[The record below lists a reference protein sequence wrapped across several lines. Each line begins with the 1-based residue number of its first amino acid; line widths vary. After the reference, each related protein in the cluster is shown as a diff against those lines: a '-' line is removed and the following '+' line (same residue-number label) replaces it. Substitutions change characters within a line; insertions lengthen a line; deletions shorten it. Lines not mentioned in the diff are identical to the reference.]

1 MAFRHAGTMN
11 EETQTEEPDDKMQQK
26 DKNEGLFNLSTVY
39 SGSVLLFI
47 SKNGIVK
54 SLVVLSGLL
63 HV

>member
-1 MAFRHAGTMN
+1 
-11 EETQTEEPDDKMQQK
+11 MQQK

-39 SGSVLLFI
+39 SGSVFLFI

-54 SLVVLSGLL
+54 SLAVLPGLL